1 MAEEEKNTTLLDY
14 TDPEKF
20 FNDYIRD
27 NHRVISDLSE
37 EEFKTLE
44 RNKDFL
50 LAKSKKIYNLSNK
63 PGWECVKTV
72 CKLFVDSLHQASAEE
87 IAKQFGFNFVDGF
100 VCKDDVFNEIVDRI
114 GVYMRSGV
122 PPKDAVCLM
131 LVDYAN
137 GRIFTADLN
146 LWLKFWSI
154 NKIINLY
161 KTKENHNV
169 NNE

>member
-1 MAEEEKNTTLLDY
+1 MTNQNDNRDLLEY
-14 TDPEKF
+14 NDPEKF

-27 NHRVISDLSE
+27 NHCIVSDLSE

-50 LAKSKKIYNLSNK
+50 LEQSKKIYNLSNK
-63 PGWECVKTV
+63 TEWECVETV

-87 IAKQFGFNFVDGF
+87 VAKQFGFNLVDGL
-100 VCKDDVFNEIVDRI
+100 VCKDEVFKEIVDRI
-114 GVYMRSGV
+114 GLYMRSGV

-131 LVDYAN
+131 LGDYAN

-154 NKIINLY
+154 NRVIKLL
-161 KTKENHNV
+161 KSEENNQ
-169 NNE
+169 

>member
-1 MAEEEKNTTLLDY
+1 MTTQNDNHDLLEY
-14 TDPEKF
+14 NDPEKF

-27 NHRVISDLSE
+27 NHCVVSDLSE
-37 EEFKTLE
+37 EEFKALE

-50 LAKSKKIYNLSNK
+50 LEQSKKIYNLSNK
-63 PGWECVKTV
+63 TEWECVETV

-87 IAKQFGFNFVDGF
+87 VAKQFGFNLVDGF
-100 VCKDDVFNEIVDRI
+100 VCKDEVFKEIVDRI

-131 LVDYAN
+131 LGDYAN

-146 LWLKFWSI
+146 LWLKFWSLNRVI
-154 NKIINLY
+154 KLL
-161 KTKENHNV
+161 KSKEN
-169 NNE
+169 NNG